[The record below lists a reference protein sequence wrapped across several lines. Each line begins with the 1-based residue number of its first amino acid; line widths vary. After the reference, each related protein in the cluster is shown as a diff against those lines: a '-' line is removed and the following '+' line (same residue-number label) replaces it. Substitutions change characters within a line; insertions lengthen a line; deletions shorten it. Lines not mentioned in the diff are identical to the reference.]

1 MGVGSTKNNKGEG
14 LIQNYPSNI
23 NKRVNE
29 VDTNHAASIPE
40 SVSDKLFNS
49 ICRIEVG
56 DGRGTGFF
64 LYIKEINGYFLFTN
78 NHVIYQELADSK
90 ALIPIYYGKRDNEI
104 KKIIKLD
111 TEKRFIKCFVEPID
125 ITAIE
130 ILKEDDI
137 PESKFLF
144 PDLNYKNGYSN
155 YKKED
160 LYLSGYPNYKKY
172 KNERHVSSGKINTF
186 EEFEFEHTIDTR
198 EGSSGSP
205 ICLSSNLNVIGIH
218 KCGVESKTINYGT
231 FIGTIL
237 DELINNIK
245 NKTNKKENNV
255 KYYHTISSDIDFEEK
270 IKKCVCSVEY
280 EKVEFENCLSTG
292 FFCVVPFTNRANLIP
307 VLITIN
313 EEFPR
318 TIDPKNEL
326 KIKISFNDHEFR
338 ELNLSKDRKIYITP
352 NPIHGKL
359 SIIELKPYDKIT
371 NFLELDESVLL
382 GNNKK
387 MDEYLNKIVSLFYY
401 SYRRDFTSSLGTI
414 KGIIEDSLY
423 YTCKTTLGSSGAPV
437 ILKDSKKVIGIHFGA
452 EFDEYMSRKRFNE
465 TEELKLGILITYDIN
480 DFMNG
485 KSVYEG

>member
-1 MGVGSTKNNKGEG
+1 MGVCDTKNNKEEG

-23 NKRVNE
+23 NKGVNE
-29 VDTNHAASIPE
+29 VDTNHAAPIPE

-49 ICRIEVG
+49 ICRIEIG
-56 DGRGTGFF
+56 DERGTGFF
-64 LYIKEINGYFLFTN
+64 LYINEINGYFLLTN
-78 NHVIYQELADSK
+78 NHVINQELADSK
-90 ALIPIYYGKRDNEI
+90 ALIHIYYGKRDNEI

-111 TEKRFIKCFVEPID
+111 TEKRFIKCFVKPID

-172 KNERHVSSGKINTF
+172 KNERHVSSGKIDTF
-186 EEFEFEHTIDTR
+186 GEIEFEHTIDTR

-218 KCGVESKTINYGT
+218 KGGLKSEAINFGT

-270 IKKCVCSVEY
+270 IKKCVCSVE
-280 EKVEFENCLSTG
+280 FEMCWSTG
-292 FFCVVPFTNRANLIP
+292 FFCVVPFTNRTNLIP

-313 EEFPR
+313 EKFPR
-318 TIDPKNEL
+318 TINPKNEL

-338 ELNLSKDRKIYITP
+338 ELNLSKDRKIYISP
-352 NPIHGKL
+352 YSAHCKL

-371 NFLELDESVLL
+371 NFFELDESFFIW
-382 GNNKK
+382 K
-387 MDEYLNKIVSLFYY
+387 
-401 SYRRDFTSSLGTI
+401 
-414 KGIIEDSLY
+414 
-423 YTCKTTLGSSGAPV
+423 
-437 ILKDSKKVIGIHFGA
+437 
-452 EFDEYMSRKRFNE
+452 
-465 TEELKLGILITYDIN
+465 
-480 DFMNG
+480 
-485 KSVYEG
+485 